1 MARLFL
7 SEVNKSLAFYAMRCF
22 SCSDMPV
29 DQPSVET
36 LVARRVAALR
46 QEVGLT
52 LRELAAKTGLSDAY
66 LSRVENGQTAVTLA
80 SLEKLAAVFATPIT
94 TFFEEEAEPQRL
106 VLCRAGHGRKAR
118 FRGRTGTLVEL
129 LADEKHAKLM
139 EPLIVDV
146 SSAAKPVKP
155 LAHAGEEFNYV
166 ISGRCQFLFDAEKH
180 TLNAGDSVYFDATVP
195 HAVHAF
201 RGEPC
206 QLLAVVTSR
215 DFQVHRN
222 ISKVLEERVQA

>member
-1 MARLFL
+1 
-7 SEVNKSLAFYAMRCF
+7 
-22 SCSDMPV
+22 MPTRR
-29 DQPSVET
+29 PPVEA
-36 LVARRVAALR
+36 LVASRLAALR

-80 SLEKLAAVFATPIT
+80 SLEKLAEVFAIPIT
-94 TFFEEEAEPQRL
+94 AFFEEEEKPRRL
-106 VLCRAGHGRKAR
+106 VLCRAGQGRKAR

-129 LADEKHAKLM
+129 LADAKHAKLM
-139 EPLIVDV
+139 EPLIAEV
-146 SSAAKPVKP
+146 SSASRPVKP
-155 LAHAGEEFNYV
+155 LGHPGEEFNYV
-166 ISGRCQFLFDAEKH
+166 IRGRCQFVFDREKH
-180 TLNAGDSVYFDATVP
+180 TLEAGDSVYFDATVP
-195 HAVHAF
+195 HAVHAI

-222 ISKVLEERVQA
+222 ISKILEERIQA